1 MIATISPHIHKNQ
14 RAHPKAEP
22 TKKNESPT
30 SPYAVAVHVKVTKQ
44 EKPPYTT
51 TNFLKGQQNHF
62 KTVFVIS
69 RYHMLHLN
77 SSANQTTS
85 RQVHHVHLLQCLLA
99 SFDTFL
105 QYDEVS
111 IDERAQ
117 ASSDQKEKHTENIF
131 VVSFSWRIF
140 ICFRRNN
147 IYNIAEYTQF
157 FN

>member
-1 MIATISPHIHKNQ
+1 MKHTNFKREKKGEKKKNNKTQSHKEMIATISPHIHKNQ

-77 SSANQTTS
+77 SSAN
-85 RQVHHVHLLQCLLA
+85 
-99 SFDTFL
+99 
-105 QYDEVS
+105 
-111 IDERAQ
+111 
-117 ASSDQKEKHTENIF
+117 
-131 VVSFSWRIF
+131 
-140 ICFRRNN
+140 
-147 IYNIAEYTQF
+147 
-157 FN
+157 